1 MRIGILT
8 GGGDCPGLN
17 AVIRAVTRKG
27 IQEGDNIL
35 GILHGWKGM
44 VTGQH
49 EELTLRAVSGLI
61 HRGGTIL
68 HTSRTNP
75 FKEKDGGQKVVAT
88 FKRLGLD
95 ALVAIGGEDTLG
107 VAQRLFAEHQL
118 PVVGVPKT
126 IDNDLSGTD
135 VTFGFD
141 TAVSIATEAIDRLH
155 TTAESHERV
164 MLLEVMGR
172 DAGHIALWS
181 GIAGGADSHDRVMVL
196 EVMGRHAGWIAVHS
210 GMAGGADVIL
220 IPERPFDLDEVSESI
235 SARHARGKSFS
246 IVVVAEGARLDVKN
260 AEGLVKQSEE
270 LDEFGHVRLGG
281 IGHFLAKEIEE
292 RTGFETRVTVLGH
305 VQRGGSPT
313 AHDRV
318 LATLF
323 GVRAHDLVREGKFG
337 MMAAIVNGRIGEV
350 TLEES
355 VKELKTVDMDLFD
368 VAAIFSG

>member
-1 MRIGILT
+1 MEGRVMRVGILT

-17 AVIRAVTRKG
+17 AAIRAITRKG

-44 VTGQH
+44 ITGQY

-75 FKEKDGGQKVVAT
+75 FKEEEGGERVAAT

-95 ALVAIGGEDTLG
+95 ALIAIGGEDTLG
-107 VAQRLFAEHQL
+107 VAQRLFSEHEL
-118 PVVGVPKT
+118 PIVGVPKT

-141 TAVSIATEAIDRLH
+141 TAVSVATEAIDRLH
-155 TTAESHERV
+155 TTAESH
-164 MLLEVMGR
+164 
-172 DAGHIALWS
+172 
-181 GIAGGADSHDRVMVL
+181 DRVMVV

-220 IPERPFDLDEVSESI
+220 IPEMPFDLDDVSEAI
-235 SARHARGKSFS
+235 SSRHARGKSFS
-246 IVVVAEGARLDVKN
+246 IVVVAEGASLDSKN
-260 AEGLVKQSEE
+260 VEVLVKQTEN

-281 IGHFLAKEIEE
+281 IGHFLAKEIEG

-313 AHDRV
+313 AHDRI

-323 GVRAHDLVREGKFG
+323 GVKAHDLVREGRFG
-337 MMAAIVNGRIGEV
+337 MMAAMVNGRISEV
-350 TLEES
+350 TLEEA
-355 VKELKTVDMDLFD
+355 VKELKTVDMDLFQI
-368 VAAIFSG
+368 AAIFSG